1 MIFHSLMIIEA
12 SQYFFTHSF
21 TYLRLN
27 EIKMKMKKLKKNI
40 DEIINGILCEKRSYR
55 SVDGWVTEII
65 GINIFSEIFLHVLRI
80 VVGFVVIMR
89 FARNH

>member
-1 MIFHSLMIIEA
+1 MIIEA
-12 SQYFFTHSF
+12 SQNFFTHSF

-27 EIKMKMKKLKKNI
+27 EIKLKTKKLKKNI
-40 DEIINGILCEKRSYR
+40 DEIINGILYEKRSYR

-80 VVGFVVIMR
+80 VVGLVVIMR